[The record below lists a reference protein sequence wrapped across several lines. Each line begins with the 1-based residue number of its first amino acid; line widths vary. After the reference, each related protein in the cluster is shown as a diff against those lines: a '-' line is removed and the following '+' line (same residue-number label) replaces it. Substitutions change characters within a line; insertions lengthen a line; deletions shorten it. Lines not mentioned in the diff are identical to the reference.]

1 VEADQKWSLMMQNF
15 GKNTAVLFGLAAL
28 SACASTP
35 EIEHV
40 DVKIPAIV
48 QTCTPIAVLQ
58 KVVIPAETKSG
69 FYITSIESP
78 AEYYTD
84 PDTGKLVEITP
95 PPIESK
101 VPFTKVIKEEEIYY
115 TTKEGVRVDDICE
128 LHKESEAP
136 AEEVQTEPHE

>member
-1 VEADQKWSLMMQNF
+1 MQNF
-15 GKNTAVLFGLAAL
+15 GKHTILLGFAAL

-35 EIEHV
+35 EVEQV
-40 DVKIPAIV
+40 EVKVPTIV

-84 PDTGKLVEITP
+84 PKTGKRVEITP

-101 VPFTKVIKEEEIYY
+101 VPYTKVIKEEEIYY

-128 LHKESEAP
+128 LHNEGEAP
-136 AEEVQTEPHE
+136 SESAQAEPQE